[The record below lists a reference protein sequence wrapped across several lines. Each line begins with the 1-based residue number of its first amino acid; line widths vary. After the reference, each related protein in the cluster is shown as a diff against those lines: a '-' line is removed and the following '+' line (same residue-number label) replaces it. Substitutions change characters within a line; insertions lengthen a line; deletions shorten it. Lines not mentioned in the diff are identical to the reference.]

1 MKSKSICTSCKNV
14 ETCIFLKDAKS
25 PILHCEEFELAPTQI
40 NQEQNNRA
48 ETKEELSSTEYTG
61 LCINCDNREECNVR
75 CKTSVIWHCE
85 EYA

>member
-1 MKSKSICTSCKNV
+1 MKSKSICASRKNE
-14 ETCIFLKDAKS
+14 ETCILLKDAKS
-25 PILHCEEFELAPTQI
+25 PILHCEEFELVPTQM

-61 LCINCDNREECNVR
+61 LCINCDNREECNIR

-85 EYA
+85 KYA